1 MSTKNV
7 PYPVSDTQC
16 VWGSETDIAALH
28 ALIIRRRSEGRAM
41 GLAER
46 ADEIQRLRE
55 WIRAV
60 IEEAP
65 ASALP
70 DYLDLNILDP
80 GPEARGETRLLELA
94 G

>member
-16 VWGSETDIAALH
+16 VWGSEADIAALH
-28 ALIIRRRSEGRAM
+28 ALIIRRRSEGRSM
-41 GLAER
+41 GIAER
-46 ADEIQRLRE
+46 AEEIQRLRE

-60 IEEAP
+60 LEEAP
-65 ASALP
+65 ASTIP
-70 DYLDLNILDP
+70 DHLDLDILDP
-80 GPEARGETRLLELA
+80 GPEARGETRLLEMA